1 MDSLTQIALGAAC
14 GEAVAGWR
22 VGGRAALWGG
32 VAGTLPDLDIL
43 AYPFLDP
50 MGELYFHRGLTHG
63 LLFGFV
69 AGPFLGWLL
78 ARFYRWRLGRAGPQA
93 GEALHAAT
101 SWRLWAAVS
110 VVALV
115 THPLIDAL
123 TIYGTQLFQP
133 FSNTPVSVGSLFI
146 IDPLYTT
153 WLVLGVGIAVALR
166 RDHPWRR
173 RIVVVGLALSTAYAG
188 WSLAAHAWAR
198 AAVGDV
204 ANAQHADGGRRLVA
218 ALPFTTLAW
227 NVLVEVPPG
236 RALHPG
242 ATLDGADD
250 ETVFVAQTYAL
261 ADEPGT
267 LDLTQGLVIPQRAD
281 LLAPAEGSRALE
293 TLRWFSQGWYAA
305 EQRGDRLLVHDLRFG
320 RIGGTATDAEAPFV
334 FTFWL
339 YQDAAGAWTFEQQ
352 PPDLGSLDAEAFRRL
367 WGRIQGRTGASA
379 QAP

>member
-14 GEAVAGWR
+14 GEAVAGRR

-32 VAGTLPDLDIL
+32 VAGTLPDLDIF

-69 AGPFLGWLL
+69 AGPLLGWLI
-78 ARFYRWRLGRAGPQA
+78 ARFYRWRLNRAGPEPS
-93 GEALHAAT
+93 EALRTAT
-101 SWRLWAAVS
+101 SWRLWGTVA

-115 THPLIDAL
+115 THPLLDAL

-133 FSNTPVSVGSLFI
+133 FSDTPVSVGSLFI
-146 IDPLYTT
+146 IDPLYTV
-153 WLVLGVGIAVALR
+153 WLVLGVGLALALR

-173 RIVVVGLALSTAYAG
+173 RVVVAGLMLSTAYAG
-188 WSLAAHAWAR
+188 WSLVAHAWAR
-198 AAVGDV
+198 ATVGDV
-204 ANAQHADGGRRLVA
+204 ANAQHADGRTLVA

-236 RALHPG
+236 SALHPCD
-242 ATLDGADD
+242 TVDGADD
-250 ETVFVAQTYAL
+250 EAAFIAQTYAL
-261 ADEPGT
+261 ADAPGT
-267 LDLTQGLVIPQRAD
+267 LDLTQGLVIPQRAA

-320 RIGGTATDAEAPFV
+320 RIGGAATDAEAPFV

-339 YQDAAGAWTFEQQ
+339 YQDNAGAWTFEQQ
-352 PPDLGSLDAEAFRRL
+352 RPDLSALDVEAFRGL
-367 WGRIQGRTGASA
+367 WSRIQGRTELL
-379 QAP
+379 APTP